1 MVKAMRDSNLYIA
14 IEAKTEELTIS
25 RKEEVHKVFEEIF
38 ESSFEV
44 VSDVT
49 ESDTVEVVYSIRTP
63 IVKDDVLVKEFYENL
78 EILLEE
84 LEEYYPHFTQFNR
97 GGKYA

>member
-1 MVKAMRDSNLYIA
+1 MVKTMRDSNLYIA

-63 IVKDDVLVKEFYENL
+63 IVKDDVLAKEFYENL

>member
-1 MVKAMRDSNLYIA
+1 MRDSNLYIA

-63 IVKDDVLVKEFYENL
+63 IVKDDVLAKEFYENL